1 MSTPIFVVDAFAARE
16 FTGNPAGVCLLR
28 RPAPRAWMQRVAA
41 EMKHAETAFVSPAP
55 GGFRL
60 RWFTPTVEVD
70 LCGHATLASAHVLWS
85 VGALPARSPARFFTK
100 SGTLT
105 AVRRPPF
112 IRLDFPSEPCAAA
125 DAPPALEE
133 AIAGPYRFVGQ
144 NRHDYLVELDSPR
157 RLRDLRPDMDRLT
170 QVGGR
175 GVIVTSRSDL
185 RGVDFLCRF
194 FAPAAGV
201 PEDPATGSIQCAL
214 GPYWSAKLG
223 KKRVTSY
230 QASSRGGTLAAQ
242 PTGDRV
248 RIFGKAIT
256 VLAGQLSSGPG
267 G

>member
-1 MSTPIFVVDAFAARE
+1 MSTPLFVVDAFAHRE

-28 RPAPRAWMQRVAA
+28 RPAPRSWMQRVAA
-41 EMKHAETAFVSPAP
+41 EMKHAETAFVSPVP

-85 VGALPARSPARFFTK
+85 AGVLPARSPGRFFTQ
-100 SGTLT
+100 SGPLT

-112 IRLDFPSEPCAAA
+112 IMLDFPSEPCEEV
-125 DAPPALEE
+125 DAPPALEA
-133 AIAGPYRFVGQ
+133 AIDRPYRFVGQ

-157 RLRDLRPDMDRLT
+157 RLRELRPEMDRLT

-175 GVIVTSRSDL
+175 GVIVTSRSDR

-214 GPYWSAKLG
+214 APYWSAKLG
-223 KKRVTSY
+223 KERVTSL
-230 QASSRGGTLAAQ
+230 QASPRGGALAAE
-242 PTGDRV
+242 PAGDRV
-248 RIFGKAIT
+248 RIFGRAIT
-256 VLAGQLSSGPG
+256 VLACRLSSDPVR
-267 G
+267 